1 MDDREFEQF
10 MKDLGKKV
18 EAERGSYMLNPAA
31 IQKASIIMKKL
42 NEIKDEDTDND
53 RNIEIKFNVSDL
65 VGYFATISFTFESF
79 GIVKEEYESIFEIM
93 KIADSITFVPG
104 YKPDTVTIDFIIDDY
119 IVLLK

>member
-10 MKDLGKKV
+10 MKDLGKKI

-53 RNIEIKFNVSDL
+53 RNIEIKFNVSDW
-65 VGYFATISFTFESF
+65 
-79 GIVKEEYESIFEIM
+79 
-93 KIADSITFVPG
+93 
-104 YKPDTVTIDFIIDDY
+104 
-119 IVLLK
+119 